1 VLTAD
6 TGLVGGGGGMEVP
19 IKRLMRTG
27 LRKGGG
33 IFIRIYSGI
42 YMNNIYIYIYICIYR
57 CMYVC
62 MYV

>member
-33 IFIRIYSGI
+33 IFMRMYSGI
-42 YMNNIYIYIYICIYR
+42 YMNNIYIYIY
-57 CMYVC
+57 MYI
-62 MYV
+62 